1 MNVSRTAAIYK
12 NIQQAIC
19 RTLEEAD
26 GTGKFTENAWDKEI
40 GSGLTC
46 VMQNGSIIEKAGV
59 NFSCVRGIF
68 NENMAKLLGEDAT
81 SFAATGISSI
91 IHSGNPFV
99 PTIHMNVR
107 YFNLDNGSSWFGGGI
122 DLTPSYINPDEAQQ
136 FHQTLKNICDRY
148 DMTWYPEWK
157 NWADDYFYLPHR
169 QETRGIGGIFFDR
182 IQPANKNDF
191 EKMLN
196 LTSDLANAYPLIYSK
211 LMKNNGQKSFTEA
224 QKKWQKIRRG
234 RYVEF
239 NLIHDRGTKFG
250 LESDGNIESIL
261 VSLPAEVE
269 WVYQYQPDQGSPEA
283 QTQEL
288 LKKGIDWAKG
298 NV

>member
-1 MNVSRTAAIYK
+1 MNVSKTAALYK
-12 NIQQAIC
+12 SIQQTIC
-19 RTLEEAD
+19 QTLEDTD
-26 GTGKFTENAWDKEI
+26 GTGKFSEDVWKKEI

-59 NFSCVRGIF
+59 NFSYVKGNF
-68 NENMAKLLGEDAT
+68 NADMAQLLGEKA
-81 SFAATGISSI
+81 SKYEATGISSI
-91 IHSGNPFV
+91 LHSGNPFV

-107 YFNLDNGSSWFGGGI
+107 HFSLDNGSSWFGGGI
-122 DLTPSYINPDEAQQ
+122 DLTPTYINPEEARW
-136 FHQTLKNICDRY
+136 FHQTLKDICDKY
-148 DMTWYPEWK
+148 DTSFYPEWK
-157 NWADDYFYLPHR
+157 TWADDYFYLPHR

-182 IQPANKNDF
+182 IQPTNEAELK
-191 EKMLN
+191 KMLN
-196 LTSDLANAYPLIYSK
+196 LTSDLANAYPVIYSK
-211 LMKNNGQKSFTEA
+211 LMKDNGRQPFTEA

-269 WVYQYQPDQGSPEA
+269 WMYQHRPEPGSVEA
-283 QTQEL
+283 KTLEL
-288 LKKGIDWAKG
+288 LKKGINWA
-298 NV
+298 

>member
-1 MNVSRTAAIYK
+1 MNVSKTAVIYK
-12 NIQQAIC
+12 SIQQTIC

-26 GTGKFTENAWDKEI
+26 GTGKFTEDAWEKEI

-59 NFSCVRGIF
+59 NFSYVRGNF
-68 NENMAKLLGEDAT
+68 NENMASLLGENAT
-81 SFAATGISSI
+81 NFAATGISSI
-91 IHSGNPFV
+91 IHSGNPLV

-107 YFNLDNGSSWFGGGI
+107 YFKLDNGSSWFGGGI
-122 DLTPSYINPDEAQQ
+122 DLTPMYINTEEARH
-136 FHQTLKNICDRY
+136 FHQTIKTICDQY
-148 DMTWYPEWK
+148 DISYYPEWK
-157 NWADDYFYLPHR
+157 AWADDYFYLPHR

-182 IQPANKNDF
+182 IQPSDARDF
-191 EKMLN
+191 EKMLD
-196 LTSDLANAYPLIYSK
+196 LTSELAKAYPLIYAR
-211 LMKNNGQKSFTEA
+211 LMKDNGHLPFSEA

-269 WVYQYQPDQGSPEA
+269 WVYQYQPQPGSPEA

-288 LKKGIDWAKG
+288 LKKGIDWCRFE
-298 NV
+298 

>member
-1 MNVSRTAAIYK
+1 MNVTRTAIIYK
-12 NIQQAIC
+12 KIQQTIC

-26 GTGKFTENAWDKEI
+26 GIGRFTEDTWEKEI
-40 GSGLTC
+40 GSGITC

-59 NFSCVRGIF
+59 NFSCVRGSF
-68 NENMAKLLGEDAT
+68 NESMAKLLGENAST
-81 SFAATGISSI
+81 FAATGISSI

-122 DLTPSYINPDEAQQ
+122 DLTPSYINPAEAQW
-136 FHQTLKNICDRY
+136 FHQTLKEICDKY
-148 DMTWYPEWK
+148 DIGFYPEWK
-157 NWADDYFYLPHR
+157 TWADDYFYLSHR

-182 IQPANKNDF
+182 IQPANDAYF

-196 LTSDLANAYPLIYSK
+196 LTSDLANVYPQIYSR
-211 LMKNNGQKSFTEA
+211 LMKENGHKPFSEA
-224 QKKWQKIRRG
+224 QKRWQKIRRG

-269 WVYQYQPDQGSPEA
+269 WVYQYQPEPGSPES

-288 LKKGIDWAKG
+288 LKKGIDW
-298 NV
+298 V